1 MLVRNKG
8 NPADAE
14 AIDVLLAISEVS
26 ARMARKL
33 LAIYQTTK
41 QEKGEITNEHNERYL
56 GIAR

>member
-14 AIDVLLAISEVS
+14 AIDVLLAISKVS

-33 LAIYQTTK
+33 LVICQTTK
-41 QEKGEITNEHNERYL
+41 QEKGEITNEHNERDL
-56 GIAR
+56 GTA

>member
-33 LAIYQTTK
+33 LAICQTTK
-41 QEKGEITNEHNERYL
+41 QEKGESTNEHNERDL
-56 GIAR
+56 GTA

>member
-14 AIDVLLAISEVS
+14 AIDVLLATSEVS

-33 LAIYQTTK
+33 LVICQTTK
-41 QEKGEITNEHNERYL
+41 QEKGEITNEHNERDL
-56 GIAR
+56 GTA

>member
-33 LAIYQTTK
+33 LVLLMQ
-41 QEKGEITNEHNERYL
+41 RL
-56 GIAR
+56 